1 MSVLNRLRCE
11 DLAAHPDFRALSAI
25 SGIAVDLRYAGANN
39 FVGRNLYGDL
49 NCAWLQR
56 EAAIGVEHAAAW
68 LRKEY
73 PALKL
78 LVLDAL
84 RPHRVQQALWQHLE
98 GTELRQYLA
107 DPARGSIHSFGMAV
121 DVTLLDAAGA
131 ELDMGT
137 GFDDLSELSHPDLE
151 AAHLAQGRLSQT
163 QLANR
168 MVLRSAMCE
177 NGFHGIHSEW
187 WHFDFG
193 DKELIRQQYLRIE

>member
-1 MSVLNRLRCE
+1 MPALQHLRCE
-11 DLAAHPDFRALSAI
+11 DLASHPDFRALSSI
-25 SGIAVDLRYAGANN
+25 VGIAVDLRYAGTNN

-56 EAAIGVEHAAAW
+56 EASVGMERAAGW
-68 LRKEY
+68 LLKEY
-73 PALKL
+73 PSLTL

-84 RPHRVQQALWQHLE
+84 RPHRVQETLWQHLE

-121 DVTLLDAAGA
+121 DVTLLDDVGA

-151 AAHLAQGRLSQT
+151 DVHLAQGRLSQA

-168 MVLRSAMCE
+168 KMLRHAMCE

-193 DKELIRQQYLRIE
+193 DKELIR